1 MGIKPICLTE
11 EKKKELGIDEVA
23 FEKLAMTGRKM
34 GRFLSTARKDEK
46 RFKTVKALRNMETI
60 EQQPIIEQSET
71 SENFYEY
78 EEER

>member
-11 EKKKELGIDEVA
+11 EKKKELGIDEFA

-34 GRFLSTARKDEK
+34 GRFLSNARKDEK
-46 RFKTVKALRNMETI
+46 RIKTVKTLRNMEAI
-60 EQQPIIEQSET
+60 EQKPIIEQSET

>member
-34 GRFLSTARKDEK
+34 GRFLSNARKDAK
-46 RFKTVKALRNMETI
+46 RIKTVKTLRNVETI
-60 EQQPIIEQSET
+60 EQKPIIEQSET